1 LRTGRATIAVVP
13 GLIQSIERAAAVIR
27 LLAAG
32 SGWLRASEIAASL
45 GLAKATTHG
54 ILRTLQHV
62 GFVQQ
67 DAASGR
73 YQLTASVLVPGT
85 RPMDR
90 NELRSRV
97 INWADPLAARS
108 GQAVRVGTLLDGQVL
123 VVHHVFRPDDTPQ
136 EMETGALLPAHATA
150 LGKVLLAH
158 DAGSARA
165 AGAGP
170 LTAYTRRTVRRGV
183 ALRRAL
189 AEVRDQGWA
198 ADVEESVAGQAGI
211 AAPIRTYGGLV
222 VGAIGVSGPT
232 DQICDTAG
240 RARPALVALVRDIAR
255 AVSRDLAKAG
265 T

>member
-1 LRTGRATIAVVP
+1 MP

-32 SGWLRASEIAASL
+32 PGWLRASEIAASL

-67 DAASGR
+67 DAATGR
-73 YQLTASVLVPGT
+73 YQLAAQVLVPGT
-85 RPMDR
+85 RALDR

-108 GQAVRVGTLLDGQVL
+108 GEAVRVGALSDGQVL

-136 EMETGALLPAHATA
+136 ELETGALLPAHATA

-158 DAGSARA
+158 DAASARA
-165 AGAGP
+165 SWSGP
-170 LTAYTRRTVRRGV
+170 LTAYTRRTVVKPV

-189 AEVRDQGWA
+189 SDVREQGWA
-198 ADVEESVAGQAGI
+198 ADVEEATAGQSAI

-222 VGAIGVSGPT
+222 VGAIGISGPT
-232 DQICDTAG
+232 DRVCDGAG
-240 RARPALVALVRDIAR
+240 RPRQQLVTLVREIAR
-255 AVSRDLAKAG
+255 NVSRDLAKVG

>member
-1 LRTGRATIAVVP
+1 VP
-13 GLIQSIERAAAVIR
+13 GPIQSIERAAAVIR

-32 SGWLRASEIAASL
+32 SGALRASEIGASL

-54 ILRTLQHV
+54 ILRTLRHV

-67 DAASGR
+67 DATTGR
-73 YQLTASVLVPGT
+73 YQLAASVLVPGT

-90 NELRSRV
+90 NELRARV

-108 GQAVRVGTLLDGQVL
+108 GAAVRVGTLLDGQVL

-136 EMETGALLPAHATA
+136 QLETGVLLPAHATA

-158 DAGSARA
+158 DAGSARVA
-165 AGAGP
+165 TAGP
-170 LTAYTRRTVRRGV
+170 LTAYTRRTVVKPV

-189 AEVRDQGWA
+189 AEIRTRGWA
-198 ADVEESVAGQAGI
+198 GETEESTAGQAGI

-222 VGAIGVSGPT
+222 VGAIGISGPT
-232 DQICDTAG
+232 DRICDTAG
-240 RARPALVALVRDIAR
+240 RARPALVGLVREIAR
-255 AVSRDLAKAG
+255 AVSRDLATVG